1 VNALARFAK
10 FSMVGALGTALQLTA
25 VALLSRIAH
34 GHYLVATA
42 IALELSLLHNF
53 AWHSWF
59 TWRDRSSG
67 WRQFLRFH
75 AANGIVSMLGN
86 LVLVGF
92 FVSSAGLPV
101 VMANLIA
108 IGCCGV
114 VNYWIGNQWVFGRRN
129 ANL

>member
-10 FSMVGALGTALQLTA
+10 FSLVGALGTAVQLTA

-86 LVLVGF
+86 LVVVGL